1 MLYSVIMPVYNVE
14 KYLIRS
20 IESILNQTYSD
31 WELIL
36 VNDGSTDSSGEI
48 CQKYSDKYDSI
59 KVIHQE
65 NSGSGIAR
73 QKGIEISRGQYI
85 VFVDPDDFIDK
96 NALEKNKKNIIS
108 NSPQLIVNGYFQINK
123 ENDLKNISEYIP
135 KLKGLYSRKEFINEF
150 ESFVEVNP
158 RNLWNK
164 VYEREFL
171 LKKGIKFTNQRVGQ
185 DALFNINVY
194 KNLEKLYIDHE
205 SYYYYDATRND
216 SAVRKYNSNRVDYEY
231 NIINSYK
238 EMLIEL
244 DVKNRDKIIR
254 IEYWN
259 LITMELINMNRS
271 NVFRNVNK
279 AVDHIE
285 SLLQKKEL
293 NEIVQSIGYSELN
306 TVFQRIILFLL
317 KNKLYRSLVYLLK
330 LRSNIKKKL

>member
-123 ENDLKNISEYIP
+123 ENDLKNISEYLP